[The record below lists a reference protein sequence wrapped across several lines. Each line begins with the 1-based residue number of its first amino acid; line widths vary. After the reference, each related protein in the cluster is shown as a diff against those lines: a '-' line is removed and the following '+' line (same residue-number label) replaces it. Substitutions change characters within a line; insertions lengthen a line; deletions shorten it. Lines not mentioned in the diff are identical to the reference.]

1 MRLTQQHAKH
11 PRRGLKRPLPEDLF
25 SDGTT
30 ALPSLCRRA
39 CSAKTTAS
47 HGHCRRLEQKTRLPR
62 TATAGGL
69 EQQDTTAS
77 HGTAGRLLSET
88 TQRPRMTTAGRLV
101 AGLSQRSCR
110 RSYRGRGLTRPLAG
124 GLASHSARAG
134 GLTED
139 EASHGPCRRT
149 CLSQRSCR
157 RSYRRRGLTR
167 PLAGGLVAGLSQ
179 RSCRRSY
186 SEDEMAEKTSTV
198 KACLTTLSRMVA
210 RPPMAKRN
218 ES

>member
-1 MRLTQQHAKH
+1 MVQLPRPASAGGLVQRRHNRLARQLPELVQRRQRLRTATAGDLNRRQTASHGLCRRRARPAKIKYNLLARQ
-11 PRRGLKRPLPEDLF
+11 PPEDLH
-25 SDGTT
+25 SED
-30 ALPSLCRRA
+30 
-39 CSAKTTAS
+39 TTAS

-77 HGTAGRLLSET
+77 HGTAGRLLSAT

-110 RSYRGRGLTRPLAG
+110 RSYRRRGLTRPLAG

-139 EASHGPCRRT
+139 EASHGHLP
-149 CLSQRSCR
+149 
-157 RSYRRRGLTR
+157 
-167 PLAGGLVAGLSQ
+167 
-179 RSCRRSY
+179 
-186 SEDEMAEKTSTV
+186 ED
-198 KACLTTLSRMVA
+198 L
-210 RPPMAKRN
+210 
-218 ES
+218 

>member
-47 HGHCRRLEQKTRLPR
+47 HGHCRRLEQKTRLPH

-77 HGTAGRLLSET
+77 YGNCRSAT
-88 TQRPRMTTAGRLV
+88 TQRPRMSTAGRLV
-101 AGLSQRSCR
+101 AG
-110 RSYRGRGLTRPLAG
+110 
-124 GLASHSARAG
+124 
-134 GLTED
+134 
-139 EASHGPCRRT
+139 
-149 CLSQRSCR
+149 LSQRSCR

-186 SEDEMAEKTSTV
+186 SEDEMASHGPCRST
-198 KACLTTLSRMVA
+198 CLSQRSCW
-210 RPPMAKRN
+210 RSYRR
-218 ES
+218 